1 MTLQEF
7 ISKPENKQL
16 FKLLHFW
23 LKSEGG
29 EYISAEFYV
38 NFGGDVDSSWFHPYV
53 HGTFEPKVPEKL
65 TNFFERLY
73 EVVVNNESIWD
84 NIDWDNNHNIY
95 VRYTVKNQSF
105 SIEDRES
112 ITNTRDYGNEKEITD
127 EEMIE
132 EITKW
137 KSEGIRTIKVD
148 FDGGGDSGYINERGL
163 GNGDIEVE
171 MPASFSD
178 FLYDML
184 ESNYGGWEIN
194 EGSQGYFEIYT
205 NDNLV
210 QLSIGINEEDYEHH
224 VLFEEQ
230 IEF

>member
-7 ISKPENKQL
+7 ISNPENKKL

-38 NFGGDVDSSWFHPYV
+38 NYGGDVDSSWFHPYV

-127 EEMIE
+127 KEMIE

-163 GNGDIEVE
+163 GD
-171 MPASFSD
+171 
-178 FLYDML
+178 
-184 ESNYGGWEIN
+184 
-194 EGSQGYFEIYT
+194 
-205 NDNLV
+205 
-210 QLSIGINEEDYEHH
+210 
-224 VLFEEQ
+224 
-230 IEF
+230 

>member
-7 ISKPENKQL
+7 ISNPENKKL

-29 EYISAEFYV
+29 KYISAEFYV
-38 NFGGDVDSSWFHPYV
+38 NYGGDVDSGWFHPYV

-65 TNFFERLY
+65 RNFFEKLY

-95 VRYTVKNQSF
+95 VRYTVKNQSL

-127 EEMIE
+127 KEMIE

-137 KSEGIRTIKVD
+137 KSEGIRTIRVD
-148 FDGGGDSGYINERGL
+148 FNGGGDSGYIDERGL

-171 MPASFSD
+171 LPASFSD
-178 FLYDML
+178 FLYNML
-184 ESNYGGWEIN
+184 ESNHGGWEIN
-194 EGSQGYFEIYT
+194 EGSQGTFYFDLPKKEITLEHQYNT
-205 NDNLV
+205 DE
-210 QLSIGINEEDYEHH
+210 SDYVTIYKEN
-224 VLFEEQ
+224 FSN
-230 IEF
+230 